1 MLQQTPLRVTARLLD
16 EELNIYTDE
25 LMRHMTE
32 HPDFTVIGVLGF
44 QGTGK
49 SRVLSELCGYRR
61 QATADGR
68 TALVGAFTEQDESEM
83 LEGSHHTVGVEACVN
98 VAEQL
103 ILLDVQPLLSA
114 SLLVQRMR
122 QRRDAQGA
130 DGNRA
135 AESYIGL
142 DPAFTS
148 VRHSSIS
155 FSMMPLCGATPAVT
169 SAMIPTAL
177 CVYCAHA
184 VLLCSTRI
192 SWRWRVSVSQCGC
205 CRSAMWCWW

>member
-1 MLQQTPLRVTARLLD
+1 MCAEAPPRQLLPPAPARSSRASTSPHAGGARRLQQTPLRVTTRLLD

-32 HPDFTVIGVLGF
+32 HPDFTIIGVLGF
-44 QGTGK
+44 QGAGK

-68 TALVGAFTEQDESEM
+68 SALVGAFTEQDETEL
-83 LEGSHHTVGVEACVN
+83 LEGSHHTVGVDACVN

-122 QRRDAQGA
+122 QRRDPLSA
-130 DGNRA
+130 DGNSRGA
-135 AESYIGL
+135 DSFVGL

-148 VRHSSIS
+148 VRRRAAPVHLS
-155 FSMMPLCGATPAVT
+155 
-169 SAMIPTAL
+169 
-177 CVYCAHA
+177 
-184 VLLCSTRI
+184 
-192 SWRWRVSVSQCGC
+192 
-205 CRSAMWCWW
+205 CWLSP

>member
-1 MLQQTPLRVTARLLD
+1 
-16 EELNIYTDE
+16 
-25 LMRHMTE
+25 MTE

-68 TALVGAFTEQDESEM
+68 TALVGAFTEQDETEL

-122 QRRDAQGA
+122 QRRDAQGT

-135 AESYIGL
+135 AESYVGL

-148 VRHSSIS
+148 VRNSLPPC
-155 FSMMPLCGATPAVT
+155 SMLFCDVTPAMT
-169 SAMIPTAL
+169 STAA
-177 CVYCAHA
+177 CIVCNGT

-205 CRSAMWCWW
+205 SRSAT

>member
-1 MLQQTPLRVTARLLD
+1 
-16 EELNIYTDE
+16 
-25 LMRHMTE
+25 MRHMTE

-44 QGTGK
+44 QGAGK

-68 TALVGAFTEQDESEM
+68 SALVGAFTEQDETEL
-83 LEGSHHTVGVEACVN
+83 LEGSHHTVGVDACVN

-122 QRRDAQGA
+122 QRRDAQGV
-130 DGNRA
+130 DGNRG
-135 AESYIGL
+135 AETFVGL

-148 VRHSSIS
+148 VRRQSVSLFHYCGAIR
-155 FSMMPLCGATPAVT
+155 MIITMPLV
-169 SAMIPTAL
+169 L
-177 CVYCAHA
+177 YLYCSTRF
-184 VLLCSTRI
+184 STRI
-192 SWRWRVSVSQCGC
+192 SWRWRVSASQYGYS
-205 CRSAMWCWW
+205 RSAMWCWWWPNKS